1 MLSRVIHIQP
11 AAPPKPA
18 AGQPCNGCGV
28 CCLYEPCPLG
38 RLLSRRRQGA
48 CRALH
53 WDAAQSRYCCG
64 ALSQPRAALRIA
76 WPGAPSWLVP
86 ALVFC
91 LRRLAPRWIAA
102 GQGCDCHLEPAP
114 GELATQS
121 DRQSRS

>member
-1 MLSRVIHIQP
+1 MLSRVIPIQP
-11 AAPPKPA
+11 EAPAKPA

-38 RLLSRRRQGA
+38 RLLSRRRQGS

-53 WDAAQSRYCCG
+53 WDEGASRYRCG
-64 ALSQPRAALRIA
+64 ALSQPRVAVRAA
-76 WPGAPSWLVP
+76 WPGAPSWLVTVLG
-86 ALVFC
+86 AV

-102 GQGCDCHLEPAP
+102 GQGCDCDLEVVDGEDAP
-114 GELATQS
+114 QS